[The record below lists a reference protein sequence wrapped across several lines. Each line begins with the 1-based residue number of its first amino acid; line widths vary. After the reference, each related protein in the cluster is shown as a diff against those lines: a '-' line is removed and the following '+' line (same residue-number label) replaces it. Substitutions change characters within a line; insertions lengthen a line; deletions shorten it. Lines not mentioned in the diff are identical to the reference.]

1 MAYIKL
7 RDYQQEA
14 LKSVQEAWKEGINHQ
29 LIVLPTGAG
38 KTIIMAAYCQVK
50 IIWQPLVN
58 WSPSCTRPNNLR
70 NFFWVT
76 ATNLNYLKM
85 I

>member
-29 LIVLPTGAG
+29 LIVLPTGVLNSQSFQTPL
-38 KTIIMAAYCQVK
+38 KRLAAD
-50 IIWQPLVN
+50 
-58 WSPSCTRPNNLR
+58 TGHTA
-70 NFFWVT
+70 NF
-76 ATNLNYLKM
+76 
-85 I
+85 